1 MLIASLDP
9 AVSRRI
15 IDHTARSPASKSAG
29 INDRMPVTAGDRA
42 ELKRQFDMRYAC
54 EYRRERYR
62 TQLAGRQRM
71 LRGALDEDPIVDQP
85 H

>member
-1 MLIASLDP
+1 
-9 AVSRRI
+9 
-15 IDHTARSPASKSAG
+15 
-29 INDRMPVTAGDRA
+29 MPVTAGDRA